1 MDRKLSK
8 KTQRSLL
15 MFAKTIAILHEV
27 RHKCRVFLAHFS
39 LQEKRHS
46 ASAFVEH
53 SAFAEEHKF
62 AGKIFSSSI

>member
-1 MDRKLSK
+1 MDHKLSK
-8 KTQRSLL
+8 TPQRRLL

-27 RHKCRVFLAHFS
+27 RQKCRVFLAHFS

-46 ASAFVEH
+46 ARTFVEH